1 MKGVFVFV
9 IGVVLSGCATEPS
22 TPNDEP
28 DFFARTEQ
36 LVRDRIVKAHIR
48 AVDSLNLSAY
58 EIYQP
63 QGVRKYRD
71 RLYVFDRGSG
81 RIAAFDEAMR
91 GAPVFIGKGKGEGP
105 GEVNGI
111 SDFQVSRDGLYLF
124 LRRRTIVWSTSGKF
138 ISDKTRDVGVYRGE
152 VLGPGNTLVSDPTS
166 SGYLFN
172 IVNEE
177 GKTERGFVRTDLG
190 RLTPLHYEGDLAF
203 DGEHL
208 YFAGVPESLIKKY
221 TLDGRQLFSVA
232 TIDNYPGEINYVQ
245 FGGDGGRMAM
255 GYAPGAL
262 FSTAMIEV
270 YDGYLLAV
278 PIHDYDQSTLSYID
292 VYDAEDGRY
301 VATYD
306 LARMPQSLAVDAEG
320 VYTLEYEGNDAYLK
334 RYGNFLPDLERSR
347 PERFSGTGSS
357 IVK

>member
-1 MKGVFVFV
+1 MKGIFALV
-9 IGVVLSGCATEPS
+9 ICAVLTGCATKSPSPNSEP
-22 TPNDEP
+22 N
-28 DFFARTEQ
+28 FFAKTEQ
-36 LVRDRIVKAHIR
+36 SVRDRIVKAHIH
-48 AVDSLNLSAY
+48 AVDSLNLSEY

-81 RIAAFDEAMR
+81 KIAVFDKAMR
-91 GAPVFIGKGKGEGP
+91 GDPEFIGKGKGEGP

-111 SDFQVSRDGLYLF
+111 SDFQVSRDSLYLF

-138 ISDKTRDVGVYRGE
+138 ISDKTRGVGVYRGE
-152 VLGPGNTLVSDPTS
+152 VLGDGNTLVSDPTS
-166 SGYLFN
+166 SRYLFN

-177 GKTERGFVRTDLG
+177 GKIERGFVQTDLG
-190 RLTPLHYEGDLAF
+190 RLTPLHYEGDIAF
-203 DGEHL
+203 NGEHL

-232 TIDNYPGEINYVQ
+232 TIDNYPSEINYVQ
-245 FGGDGGRMAM
+245 FGADGGRMAM

-270 YDGYLLAV
+270 YDRYLLAV
-278 PIHDYDQSTLSYID
+278 PIHDYDQTTFSYID

-320 VYTLEYEGNDAYLK
+320 IYTLEYEGNDAYLK
-334 RYGNFLPDLERSR
+334 RYGNFLPDLETSHSEA
-347 PERFSGTGSS
+347 P
-357 IVK
+357 